1 MSYDDFDEYA
11 ELYDVIY
18 DKDED
23 VDFYVSQAKNVDGK
37 VLEVA
42 CGTGRIYLDMLKE
55 GVDAYG
61 IDISEEM
68 LDKLREK
75 ADERGLEP
83 RVSKADMQDF
93 ELGEKFSLI
102 IIPFRSFLHNFT
114 VDEQV
119 ETLDSVYKH
128 LEEDGKLILNSFCP
142 DIDYIRE
149 KYGEKQRNEKEK
161 NGETFVIETV
171 NKLADPLNWILE
183 FDRKV
188 LKDGE
193 EVWNATGKL
202 KMVTKSEFE
211 LLFRDSSFTEW
222 DVYGGF
228 DLEELE
234 NVRQEMVW
242 VARK

>member
-18 DKDED
+18 DKGED
-23 VDFYVSQAKNVDGK
+23 VDFYVSQAKETDGK

-42 CGTGRIYLDMLKE
+42 CGTGRIYIDMLEE
-55 GVDAYG
+55 GVEAHG

-75 ADERGLEP
+75 ADRRGLEP
-83 RVSKADMQDF
+83 KVSKDDMQDF
-93 ELGEKFSLI
+93 ELDEKFSLI

-119 ETLDSVYKH
+119 ETLESVYEH
-128 LEEDGKLILNSFCP
+128 LEEDGKLIMNSFCP

-149 KYGEKQRNEKEK
+149 KYGEKQREEKEK
-161 NGETFVIETV
+161 NGKTFVIETLSE
-171 NKLADPLNWILE
+171 LADPLDWIYE
-183 FDRKV
+183 FNRKV

-202 KMVTKSEFE
+202 KMISKPEFE
-211 LLFRDSSFTEW
+211 LLFRNSSFNDWE
-222 DVYGGF
+222 VYGGF

-234 NVRQEMVW
+234 NPEQEMVW
-242 VARK
+242 IARK